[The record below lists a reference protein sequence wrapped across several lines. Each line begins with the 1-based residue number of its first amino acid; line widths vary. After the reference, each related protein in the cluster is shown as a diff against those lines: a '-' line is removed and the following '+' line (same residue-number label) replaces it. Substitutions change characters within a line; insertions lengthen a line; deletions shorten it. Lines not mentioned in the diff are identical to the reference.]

1 VSIAPVLVSIA
12 PVLASIAPVL
22 VSPILLEA
30 LFIAPVLVS
39 PILLEA
45 LSLLVLV
52 AVCVNDRIDGLFQY
66 W

>member
-1 VSIAPVLVSIA
+1 MSIAPVLVSIA
-12 PVLASIAPVL
+12 PVLAS
-22 VSPILLEA
+22 
-30 LFIAPVLVS
+30 IAPVLVS